1 MESVWDKATK
11 IIQEKLSKQN
21 YDTWIKPIK
30 IINMEDKC
38 IYLAVPNKFFKDWL
52 MDNYL
57 PLIKASLQS
66 VVGISVDINFLL
78 SKEKEKKPEAA
89 ILPFEQGKNE
99 HETTKPTSKNI
110 VFLNNNYTFDRFVVG
125 PSNQFAHAASIAVA
139 KQPAKDYNPLFIYGG
154 SGLGKTHLLNAIGL
168 MTIASHPHLNVMYI
182 SAEAFMNEMIN
193 AIRYDRMPKFR
204 EKYRNIGCLLIDDIQ
219 FLAGKDRTQEEF
231 FHTFN
236 TLHDSGKQIVV
247 TSDKFPKDI
256 PNLEERLRSRFEW
269 GLIADIQSPEIE
281 TKIAIIEKKMHD
293 IKIELSPAV
302 AQYIASHVESNIREL
317 EGFLVRISAYSSLTN
332 RQIDLELVREVLKK
346 LLKNNNKEDV
356 TVEEIVKV
364 VAGKMNLK
372 IADIKAHNKNKN
384 LVLARQI
391 SMYLARK
398 LTNFSYPDIGQKI
411 GGRDHST
418 VIYANKK
425 IISALEAD
433 SNFKMMLQEIEDG
446 LINKS

>member
-1 MESVWDKATK
+1 METVWDKATK
-11 IIQEKLSKQN
+11 IIQEKVSRQN
-21 YDTWIKPIK
+21 FDTWIKPVRIVS
-30 IINMEDKC
+30 MEDKR
-38 IYLAVPNKFFKDWL
+38 IQLAVPNRFFRDWL

-57 PLIKASLQS
+57 SMIKNSLQN
-66 VVGISVDINFLL
+66 VTGVNVDIDFKL
-78 SKEKEKKPEAA
+78 SKEKEKSVEIAS
-89 ILPFEQGKNE
+89 LPFEQGKSSAPAAPKRNLSQLNE
-99 HETTKPTSKNI
+99 S
-110 VFLNNNYTFDRFVVG
+110 YTFDRFVVG

-139 KQPAKDYNPLFIYGG
+139 KQPAKYYNPLFIYGG

-168 MTIASHPHLNVMYI
+168 LTAATYPDLNVMYV

-193 AIRYDRMPKFR
+193 SIRYDRMAKFR
-204 EKYRNIGCLLIDDIQ
+204 EKYRHVGSLLIDDIQ

-256 PNLEERLRSRFEW
+256 PNLEARLRSRFEW
-269 GLIADIQSPEIE
+269 GLIADIQPPETE
-281 TKIAIIEKKMHD
+281 TKIAIIEKKMQEN
-293 IKIELSPAV
+293 KIELSPAV

-317 EGFLVRISAYSSLTN
+317 EGFLIRISAYSSLTN
-332 RQIDLELVREVLKK
+332 REINLDLVREVLKK
-346 LLKNNNKEDV
+346 LVQHNNKEDI
-356 TVEEIVKV
+356 TVEEIIKIVGAKLNV
-364 VAGKMNLK
+364 K

-384 LVLARQI
+384 FVLARQI

-398 LTNFSYPDIGQKI
+398 LTNLSFPDIGQKI

-425 IISALEAD
+425 IAQQLETNA
-433 SNFKMMLQEIEDG
+433 NTKKMVNDIEENI
-446 LINKS
+446 INRSS

>member
-1 MESVWDKATK
+1 METVWDKATK
-11 IIQEKLSKQN
+11 IIQEKVSRQN
-21 YDTWIKPIK
+21 FDTWIKPVRIVS
-30 IINMEDKC
+30 MEDKR
-38 IYLAVPNKFFKDWL
+38 IQLAVPNRFFRDWL

-57 PLIKASLQS
+57 SMIKNSLQN
-66 VVGISVDINFLL
+66 VTGVNVDIDFKL
-78 SKEKEKKPEAA
+78 SKEKEKSVEIAS
-89 ILPFEQGKNE
+89 LPFEQGKSSAPAAPKRNLSQLNE
-99 HETTKPTSKNI
+99 S
-110 VFLNNNYTFDRFVVG
+110 YTFDRFVVG

-139 KQPAKDYNPLFIYGG
+139 KQPAKYYNPLFIYGG

-168 MTIASHPHLNVMYI
+168 LTAATYPDLNFMYV

-193 AIRYDRMPKFR
+193 SIRYDRMAKFR
-204 EKYRNIGCLLIDDIQ
+204 EKYRHVGSLLLDDIQ

-256 PNLEERLRSRFEW
+256 PNLEARLRSRFEW
-269 GLIADIQSPEIE
+269 GLIADIQPPETE
-281 TKIAIIEKKMHD
+281 TKIAIIEKKMQEN
-293 IKIELSPAV
+293 KIELSPAV

-317 EGFLVRISAYSSLTN
+317 EGFLIRISAYSSLTN
-332 RQIDLELVREVLKK
+332 REINLDLVREVLKK
-346 LLKNNNKEDV
+346 LVQHNNKEDI
-356 TVEEIVKV
+356 TVEEIIKIVGAKLNV
-364 VAGKMNLK
+364 K

-384 LVLARQI
+384 FVLARQI

-398 LTNFSYPDIGQKI
+398 LTNLSFPDIGQKI

-425 IISALEAD
+425 IAQQLETNA
-433 SNFKMMLQEIEDG
+433 NTKKMVNDIEENI
-446 LINKS
+446 INRSS